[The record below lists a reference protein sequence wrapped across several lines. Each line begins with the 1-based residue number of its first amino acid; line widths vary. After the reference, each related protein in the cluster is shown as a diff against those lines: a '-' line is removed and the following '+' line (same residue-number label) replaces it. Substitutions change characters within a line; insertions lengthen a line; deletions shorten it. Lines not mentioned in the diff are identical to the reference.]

1 MTRIVSCVL
10 LAAMICLAMAGCS
23 GGNSE
28 ATMQLYVLNW
38 GDYIDEEV
46 LENFRTEHPEIDL
59 HYTTMTSNEEM
70 LIQLQSEDC
79 IYDVCFPSDYTISKL
94 INLDLLAEIDTSK
107 LSNYGNID
115 ERFLN
120 QPFDPD
126 NTYSVPY
133 AWGTVGILYNTTM
146 MDEPV
151 TSWDI
156 LWDEK
161 YAGQIYMYD
170 SVRDSMMVALE
181 LLGYSMNTTDPD
193 EIAEAEA
200 LLVEQKP
207 LVQSYVMD
215 DIFEKMQSGSA
226 AIGAYYYGDFL
237 TMQEVNPDLAFCL
250 PEEGTNLYVDAMC
263 IPKNAENKENA
274 EIFINYMCSTQAGLK
289 NCEEIWY
296 SSPLLSVREELDPE
310 VSGDPYAYPD
320 ESILAQC
327 ESFKNLPA
335 DTLALY
341 DSEWTRLMLAS
352 N

>member
-1 MTRIVSCVL
+1 MKRIVSFVL

-107 LSNYGNID
+107 LSNYENID
-115 ERFLN
+115 ERVLN

-146 MDEPV
+146 VDEPV

-207 LVQSYVMD
+207 LVQAYGTD
-215 DIFEKMQSGSA
+215 DLRDRMIAGSGAMAVTYSGD
-226 AIGAYYYGDFL
+226 AIYAI
-237 TMQEVNPDLAFCL
+237 MENPDLAYAV
-250 PEEGTNLYVDAMC
+250 PEEGSNIWFDNVIITKSSQNVEAAYIFLDYLLDAEVAAA
-263 IPKNAENKENA
+263 NANYLCYSTPNA
-274 EIFINYMCSTQAGLK
+274 AAEEFI
-289 NCEEIWY
+289 
-296 SSPLLSVREELDPE
+296 DPE
-310 VSGDPYAYPD
+310 LLASDVFNVPQDVIDRCEGFIDLEED
-320 ESILAQC
+320 EQ
-327 ESFKNLPA
+327 
-335 DTLALY
+335 LY
-341 DSEWTRLMLAS
+341 HSAWTRIKAQ
-352 N
+352 